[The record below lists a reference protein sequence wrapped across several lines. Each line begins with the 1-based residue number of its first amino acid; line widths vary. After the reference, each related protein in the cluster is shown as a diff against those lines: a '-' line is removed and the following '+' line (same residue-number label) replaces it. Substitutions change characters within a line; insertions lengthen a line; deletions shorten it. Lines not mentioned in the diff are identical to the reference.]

1 MRKAQAIRD
10 QFHISVSGDNIPPP
24 LPSFAQMKLPPPIAR
39 VLVEKGIKKPTPIQI
54 QGIPAA
60 LAGRDIIGIS
70 FTGSGGVG
78 VGLGVWVWE
87 GRCAR
92 VRWMCCAAQCLHARE
107 ALFGCLQQELSLP

>member
-24 LPSFAQMKLPPPIAR
+24 LPSFAQMKLPPPISR
-39 VLVEKGIKKPTPIQI
+39 ILVEKGIKKPTPIQI

-70 FTGSGGVG
+70 FTGSGG
-78 VGLGVWVWE
+78 GLQWCWWWHV
-87 GRCAR
+87 CALQ
-92 VRWMCCAAQCLHARE
+92 RWL
-107 ALFGCLQQELSLP
+107 